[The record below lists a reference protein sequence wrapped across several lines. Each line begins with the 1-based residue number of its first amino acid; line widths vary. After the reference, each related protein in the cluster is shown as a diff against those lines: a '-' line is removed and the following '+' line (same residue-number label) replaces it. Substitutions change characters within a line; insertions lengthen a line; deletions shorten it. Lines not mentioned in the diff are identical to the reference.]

1 MVPLAEID
9 KRTSQDRRKK
19 PTLGLSWYTF
29 FGRRRRFRRKLDEE
43 KGGYVDRYS
52 STLFF
57 FLILLIGLNVLDV
70 LFTMMILDGKGWEL
84 NPVVRSVMDTH
95 GDRFWIWKFGVV
107 SVSLTLLCLHSKF
120 RHVTQIIVGLSLI
133 YLLTIFYQ
141 VFILV
146 HL

>member
-1 MVPLAEID
+1 MFPLTEIG

-19 PTLGLSWYTF
+19 PTPALSWYTF
-29 FGRRRRFRRKLDEE
+29 FGRRRHLRRDLDKE

-70 LFTMMILDGKGWEL
+70 LFTMMILDHKGWEF

-95 GDRFWIWKFGVV
+95 GDRFWVWKFGIV
-107 SVSLTLLCLHSKF
+107 SVSLTLLCLHSRF
-120 RHVTQIIVGLSLI
+120 RHVKQIIVGLSLI
-133 YLLTIFYQ
+133 YLLAILYQ
-141 VFILV
+141 IFILV